1 MNGRFAGQ
9 VAIVTG
15 AATGIGKAT
24 ALRLAAEGASL
35 MLTTSRNRDGLYAT
49 VAAARD
55 QGAHVIG
62 RLADA
67 SVNSDVAETM
77 EETLATFGRLDVLI
91 ANAAYFQTPAAAA
104 HLDEDEWDRTLDV
117 GLKGVFLAAKHGI
130 PAMLET
136 SGRGAIVNVSS
147 INSTLHAPG
156 LPAYSAAKGGVD
168 ALTRQMALEYGPR
181 RIRVNAVNPG
191 LIAVEK
197 VASFLES
204 NPEEARVAAECYP
217 LDRLGEPVDVAK
229 AIAFLASEDAAFIT
243 GVTLAV
249 DGGLSLQSA
258 AALLRPGL
266 RKGWRD
272 GQVTITTHESD
283 VANAHEGEVT
293 P

>member
-1 MNGRFAGQ
+1 MSGRFVGQ

-24 ALRLAAEGASL
+24 ALRLAAEGANL
-35 MLTTSRNRDGLYAT
+35 MLTTSRNKEGLDAT

-55 QGAHVIG
+55 RGAHAVG

-67 SVNSDVAETM
+67 SRNSEVADTTAETL
-77 EETLATFGRLDVLI
+77 EIFGRLDVLVS
-91 ANAAYFQTPAAAA
+91 NAAYFQAPAPAAQ
-104 HLDEDEWDRTLDV
+104 LGEDEWDRTLDV

-136 SGRGAIVNVSS
+136 AGRGAIVNVSS

-156 LPAYSAAKGGVD
+156 LPAYSATKGGVD
-168 ALTRQMALEYGPR
+168 ALTRQLALEYGPR
-181 RIRVNAVNPG
+181 QIRVNAVNPG

-197 VASFLES
+197 VALFLEN
-204 NPEEARVAAECYP
+204 NPDEANVAAECYP
-217 LDRLGEPVDVAK
+217 LDRLGEADDVAR

-249 DGGLSLQSA
+249 DGGLSIQSA

-266 RKGWRD
+266 RRGWRE
-272 GQVTITTHESD
+272 GHVTIVTQPSD
-283 VANAHEGEVT
+283 VGSVSEGDVIR
-293 P
+293 